1 MTEENKL
8 FIPAVAIDR
17 GKRGKKRMQR
27 TVYLNRNCITWVDIT
42 RRVIKTTDGEEWRYR
57 PEHQSQVFKTLELKA
72 ENENDSVC
80 KVGFDDLFG
89 GLFDAED
96 WIKRS

>member
-1 MTEENKL
+1 
-8 FIPAVAIDR
+8 
-17 GKRGKKRMQR
+17 MQR